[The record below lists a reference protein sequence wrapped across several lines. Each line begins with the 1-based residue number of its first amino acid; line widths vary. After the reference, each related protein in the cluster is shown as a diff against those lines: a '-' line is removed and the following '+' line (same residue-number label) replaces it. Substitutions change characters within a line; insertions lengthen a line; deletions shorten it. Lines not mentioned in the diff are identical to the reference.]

1 MTGLVLGHLMNGVVD
16 SIETSG
22 LGILGN
28 TELILAGTSLSSGAL
43 LEIGLGVP
51 YALTQ
56 QLSETRGVIGL
67 LEGIALEGLGD
78 LGIALTIGLTSHS
91 QIHTD
96 LTTLT
101 IEVVAQVIDHLL

>member
-1 MTGLVLGHLMNGVVD
+1 MIYCNYSLLTIHYSLEIALEQACKAGTMTGLVLGHLMNGVVD

-43 LEIGLGVP
+43 LKVRLGIP

-56 QLSETRGVIGL
+56 QFCET
-67 LEGIALEGLGD
+67 
-78 LGIALTIGLTSHS
+78 
-91 QIHTD
+91 
-96 LTTLT
+96 
-101 IEVVAQVIDHLL
+101 